1 VSEEEHVCVP
11 VTNEAG
17 EVIAHA
23 QVSADIGDE
32 GMRALAAVIA
42 WAQKDMAEKDA
53 ADPEA
58 AEERGRRQAAGIARI
73 RERARRRGV
82 SRD

>member
-23 QVSADIGDE
+23 QDIGDE
-32 GMRALAAVIA
+32 DMRALAAVIA